1 MSMAMQTKSSAL
13 SMTTAATEKEK
24 AMSQD
29 EKRDEDPLDVCKT
42 YKVLLESLKAL
53 EELKKLKTE
62 HEKRE
67 EEY

>member
-1 MSMAMQTKSSAL
+1 
-13 SMTTAATEKEK
+13 MTTAATEKEK